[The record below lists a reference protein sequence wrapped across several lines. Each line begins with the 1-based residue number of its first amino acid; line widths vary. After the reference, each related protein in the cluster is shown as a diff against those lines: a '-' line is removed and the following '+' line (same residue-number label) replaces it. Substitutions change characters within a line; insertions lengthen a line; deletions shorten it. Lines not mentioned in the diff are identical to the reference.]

1 MQPAAIF
8 GLGPLELAII
18 IGVIIILF
26 LPAVLPKL
34 ARRLG
39 ETFTTI
45 KDMTSK
51 AFDEGEEEKKDKK
64 DSTEA
69 GEEPKDKE

>member
-1 MQPAAIF
+1 MQPGAIF

-18 IGVIIILF
+18 IGVIVILF
-26 LPAVLPKL
+26 LPAILPKL
-34 ARRLG
+34 AKRLG

-51 AFDEGEEEKKDKK
+51 AFDEGDEDKKDKK

-69 GEEPKDKE
+69 GEEPRDKE